1 MISLLNAVEMQSRF
15 HFFNFFT
22 KKKVLVALPY
32 RSRSFYLIT
41 FYGGDHVEFTVKDFP
56 EMIHEVIWPKI

>member
-1 MISLLNAVEMQSRF
+1 MTHILVCCKNAQIISL
-15 HFFNFFT
+15 
-22 KKKVLVALPY
+22 KVLVALPY

-56 EMIHEVIWPKI
+56 EMIHEVIF